1 MTACGAK
8 RSVACRLI
16 PEAPQIQRARVR
28 KATLHNIKS
37 LKAENGTPCLT
48 LTADTRPIYR
58 LAKERCNHR
67 HVGKMR
73 IEALDLVAAKS
84 ENGSQ
89 MFI

>member
-1 MTACGAK
+1 MTTILRSKGLEFAK
-8 RSVACRLI
+8 PPS
-16 PEAPQIQRARVR
+16 
-28 KATLHNIKS
+28 TSIKS